1 MPEPEQESGPS
12 KPLFFQPP
20 PGFWRTRLKLKRITR
35 LRDLIIHKER
45 WPSHIDLAQPLAV
58 LFPGEKLDANAYSTD
73 QRIEQEI
80 QQTRRM
86 VWWDLNWIGV
96 PTGVIWTERPV
107 RGLEP
112 ERKEF
117 DVVMDYFRL
126 PRAENPHAAFVAVID
141 VLQQGIGLWK
151 GRLRQSKFELFNPVI
166 WAAKAIRLP
175 ITVME
180 RAGFGANEKSQELL
194 LGGYGKFMRIAM
206 GLILSFLA
214 LILGVKVPW
223 KEIVTAIIDTIFK

>member
-1 MPEPEQESGPS
+1 M
-12 KPLFFQPP
+12 
-20 PGFWRTRLKLKRITR
+20 IR

-45 WPSHIDLAQPLAV
+45 WGSHIDLAPKLAV
-58 LFPGEKLDANAYSTD
+58 LFPGETVDVNLYSTA

-86 VWWDLNWIGV
+86 VWWDLNYIGV
-96 PTGVIWTERPV
+96 PTGVVYSERPIP
-107 RGLEP
+107 GLEP
-112 ERKEF
+112 EEKKY
-117 DVVMDYFRL
+117 DVIMDYFRL
-126 PRAENPHAAFVAVID
+126 PRSENAHGAFVAVID
-141 VLQQGIGLWK
+141 VLEQGIGLWK
-151 GRLRQSKFELFNPVI
+151 GRLRQAKLELFNPII

-180 RAGFGANEKSQELL
+180 RAGFGANEKTQELL

-206 GLILSFLA
+206 GLILMFLA
-214 LILGVKVPW
+214 LILGLKVPW